1 MLNFNPHYCVLIP
14 TYNNSDTLLE
24 VIDSILAYT
33 ADIIIVNDGSTDNTA
48 QLLSNTKAKAVV
60 NFEKNQGKGMAL
72 RAGFKKALEL
82 CYTHAITIDSD
93 GQHKASDLP
102 AFFNAIKEDP
112 SALYIGSRNMN
123 TENVPGASSFGNKF
137 SSFWFKFETG
147 IDAPDTQSGYRSYPI
162 FKYKNMRFFTSKYE
176 FEIEVIVRSAWKD
189 IPIKFL
195 PIDVY
200 YPPQEERITH
210 FRKIPDFTRISILNT
225 VLVTMALFYYKPRN
239 FIRSLKKKS
248 LKELFKT
255 YVINSNEPI
264 EKIMLAIF
272 LGSFIGLSPFHGVKT
287 VIIIALS
294 LLFRLNKAV
303 SIGVAYVVGFAPLIP
318 LLIFISHEIGAFILQ
333 NNNHLL
339 FAKRQELTVQFV
351 FENLKQ
357 QYIGGI
363 VFALTG
369 AIIITLVVFL
379 FYKARKNLKM

>member
-1 MLNFNPHYCVLIP
+1 M
-14 TYNNSDTLLE
+14 LE
-24 VIDSILAYT
+24 VINSVLTYT
-33 ADIIIVNDGSTDNTA
+33 NNVIVVNDGSTDE
-48 QLLSNTKAKAVV
+48 TKENLKNAPVKAVV

-72 RAGFKKALEL
+72 RQGFLKALEL
-82 CYTHAITIDSD
+82 GFTHVITIDSD

-102 AFFNAIKEDP
+102 AFFNAIEEDP
-112 SALYIGSRNMN
+112 TALFIGVRNMN
-123 TENVPGASSFGNKF
+123 SENVPGSSSFGNNF

-162 FKYKNMRFFTSKYE
+162 YSYKNTKFFTSKYE

-210 FRKIPDFTRISILNT
+210 FRKVPDFTRISILNT

-239 FIRSLKKKS
+239 FIRNLKKKS
-248 LKELFKT
+248 PKELFKT
-255 YVINSNEPI
+255 YIVNSNEPI

-287 VIIIALS
+287 LTIIALS
-294 LLFRLNKAV
+294 FIFKLNKTV
-303 SIGVAYVVGFAPLIP
+303 SIGVAYIVGFAPLIP

-333 NNNHLL
+333 NNNHLV
-339 FAKRQELTVQFV
+339 FTKRNELTIQFV
-351 FENLKQ
+351 FENIKQ
-357 QYIGGI
+357 QYVGGV
-363 VFALTG
+363 VFALAG
-369 AIIITLVVFL
+369 ATIISFIVFL
-379 FYKARKNLKM
+379 FYKARKNLKK

>member
-1 MLNFNPHYCVLIP
+1 MPNLTPHYCVLIP
-14 TYNNSDTLLE
+14 TYNNSGTLLE
-24 VIDSILAYT
+24 VINSVSEYT
-33 ADIIIVNDGSTDNTA
+33 TDIIIVNDGSTDNTV
-48 QLLSNTKAKAVV
+48 QLLSNTKVKAIV

-82 CYTHAITIDSD
+82 GYTHAITIDSD

-102 AFFNAIKEDP
+102 IFFNGIKEDP
-112 SALYIGSRNMN
+112 NALYIGSRNMN

-248 LKELFKT
+248 LKDLFRT

-287 VIIIALS
+287 IIIIALS
-294 LLFRLNKAV
+294 LLLRLNKAV

-318 LLIFISHEIGAFILQ
+318 LLIFISHEVGAFILQ

-339 FAKRQELTVQFV
+339 FTKRQELTVQFV

-357 QYIGGI
+357 QYIGGL

-379 FYKARKNLKM
+379 FYKARKNLKK

>member
-1 MLNFNPHYCVLIP
+1 MLDLTPHYCVLIP
-14 TYNNSDTLLE
+14 TYNNSGTLLE
-24 VIDSILAYT
+24 VIDSVLAYT
-33 ADIIIVNDGSTDNTA
+33 TDIIIVNDGSTDNTA

-82 CYTHAITIDSD
+82 GYTHAITIDSD

-112 SALYIGSRNMN
+112 GALYIGSRNMN

-162 FKYKNMRFFTSKYE
+162 FKYKNMQFFTSKYE

-248 LKELFKT
+248 LKDLFRT

-294 LLFRLNKAV
+294 LLFKLNKAV

-379 FYKARKNLKM
+379 FYKARKNLKK

>member
-1 MLNFNPHYCVLIP
+1 MLDLTPHYCVLIP
-14 TYNNSDTLLE
+14 TYNNSGTLLE
-24 VIDSILAYT
+24 VIDSVLAYT
-33 ADIIIVNDGSTDNTA
+33 TDIIIVNDGSTDNTA

-82 CYTHAITIDSD
+82 GYTHAITIDSD

-112 SALYIGSRNMN
+112 GALYIGSRNMN

-162 FKYKNMRFFTSKYE
+162 FKYKNMKFFTSKYE

-248 LKELFKT
+248 LKDLFRT

-294 LLFRLNKAV
+294 LLFKLNKAV

-379 FYKARKNLKM
+379 FYKARKNLKK